1 MQIELDITK
10 TAQANAARYYE
21 LAKKYRQKAEG
32 AAKAISETEKKL
44 AALEKKHKEAPA
56 PKKKREREWY
66 EKFRWFFSSSGA
78 LVLAGRDATQNE
90 VLVAKHLEANDL
102 FFHADVHG
110 APAVIVKNGAAA
122 DEQTLAEAAQFGV
135 SNSSAW
141 KAGYGSADVYAVT
154 PQQVSKHAH
163 GEYVPKGGFI
173 ISGTRR
179 WFRGV
184 ELRMRIGVTKQRLEC
199 VPAVAGAQRF
209 VASLEL
215 KPGGE
220 EKGALAKK
228 IRTFLSAKIPKDN
241 TALLDVD
248 EIVQLLPPGKGAMVK

>member
-1 MQIELDITK
+1 MTK
-10 TAQANAARYYE
+10 TAQENAARYYE

-32 AAKAISETEKKL
+32 AAKAIGETEKKL
-44 AALEKKHKEAPA
+44 AALEKKRVEAAA

-66 EKFRWFFSSSGA
+66 EKFRWFFSSSGM
-78 LVLAGRDATQNE
+78 LVLGGRDATQNE
-90 VLVAKHLEANDL
+90 VLVAKHLEPNDL

-110 APAVIVKNGAAA
+110 APAVVVKNGAAA
-122 DEQTLAEAAQFGV
+122 DAQTLAEAAQFSV

-141 KAGYGSADVYAVT
+141 KAGYGSADAYAVT

-173 ISGTRR
+173 ISGARR
-179 WFRGV
+179 WFRGI
-184 ELRMRIGVTKQRLEC
+184 ELRMRLGVARQRLEC
-199 VPAVAGAQRF
+199 MPAAAGAQRF

-228 IRTFLSAKIPKDN
+228 IRTFLSAKIPKDS
-241 TALLDVD
+241 AELLDVD
-248 EIVQLLPPGKGAMVK
+248 EIVQLLPPGRGAIVR